1 MAWFFNGMLIMI
13 KSYFLT
19 AWRNITRNKLTGFI
33 NVFGLAIGLSC
44 SLLIWLW
51 VSDQLSYN
59 RYIPGAKDVYEVH
72 VNAPFN
78 GDTVTLTACPGP
90 LEEAIQHNIPQ
101 IDQATKM
108 TWTHDL
114 LFTVADKSLKEK
126 GAYASTG
133 FFKVFPFKPIDGN
146 AGEAI
151 AATDQVVITRK
162 MAEHFFNTANAVGKT
177 MRVDN
182 KKYYKVGA
190 VIEDLPANST
200 IQFDWLINFKEQEED
215 WMKTWG
221 NIAFYTY
228 VRLKPHVDLAG
239 TAQSLRS
246 IYPKFASAGFKPNFP
261 SLQPITDVYLYADYK
276 NGKPTGRGRIEYVKV
291 FAAVAIFI
299 LLIACMNF
307 MNLATARASLRAKE
321 IGIRKVAGAGKASL
335 VGQFMTESLLTCL
348 LATMASILI
357 TWLLL
362 PVFNRVFDKHIQL
375 NFSQPALWCSII
387 LLVTATSLIAGSYP
401 SLFLASF
408 KPIRILKGNSGSQS
422 GHVASVRKG
431 LVIVQF
437 ALSAFLIVGML
448 AISNQVNY
456 IQNKNLGFDKEH
468 IIYLPLEGELANK
481 VAAYQNE
488 LNRLSYVAASVP
500 INQLPMDLR
509 STSGDLSWPAKPA
522 DLQTDVV
529 ATSTGYGFAKTMGI
543 AMAEGRDFSKDY
555 PGDSSNYVINESAAK
570 MMGMQNA
577 AVGKQVKFW
586 NGNGKIIGVMK
597 DFHIASLHTPIK
609 PMILC
614 LTPSNT
620 SYMMIRFHGVK
631 VNEALAE
638 IKAITSTFNPAY
650 PFEYHFADETYATM
664 YKSEMQVSALVKYFG
679 LLAVLISCLGLFG
692 MVAFSA
698 ERRTKE
704 IGIRKVLGSSVA
716 DIVRL
721 LSMDSLKTI
730 MLSMAIAF
738 PLAYWAVDEWL
749 ASFAYKPSGGIW
761 IFVITASVMLFV
773 SCVTISFQAI
783 KAAMANPV
791 KSLRTE

>member
-1 MAWFFNGMLIMI
+1 MI
-13 KSYFLT
+13 KSYFHT
-19 AWRNITRNKLTGFI
+19 AWRNLTRNKLTGFI

-51 VSDQLSYN
+51 VSDEFSYN
-59 RYIPGAKDVYEVH
+59 HYITGAKDIYEVY

-90 LEEAIQHNIPQ
+90 LEEAIQNNIAQ
-101 IDQATKM
+101 VSQATKM
-108 TWTHDL
+108 TWTHNL
-114 LFTVADKSLKEK
+114 LFTVGEKSLKEK
-126 GAYASTG
+126 GAYATAG
-133 FFKVFPFKPIDGN
+133 FFKVFPFKTIDGN
-146 AGEAI
+146 ADQAI
-151 AATDQVVITRK
+151 ATANQVVITK
-162 MAEHFFNTANAVGKT
+162 KIAELFFNTTDAVGKT
-177 MRVDN
+177 IKIDN
-182 KKYYKVGA
+182 KKEYRVGA
-190 VIEDLPANST
+190 VIGDLPHNST

-215 WMKTWG
+215 WMRSWG
-221 NIAFYTY
+221 NISFYTY
-228 VRLKPHVDLAG
+228 VRLKPHVNLFN
-239 TAQSLRS
+239 TARNLRS

-261 SLQPITDVYLYADYK
+261 SLQAITDVYLYADYK
-276 NGKPTGRGRIEYVKV
+276 NGRPTGKGRIEYVQI

-321 IGIRKVAGAGKASL
+321 IGIRKVSGAGKASL

-348 LATMASILI
+348 LATLAAVAA

-362 PVFNRVFDKHIQL
+362 PAFNQVFDKQIQL
-375 NFSQPALWCSII
+375 DFSQPALWCSII
-387 LLVTATSLIAGSYP
+387 VLVTVTSIIAGSYP

-408 KPIRILKGNSGSQS
+408 KPIRILKGDTGSQGGS
-422 GHVASVRKG
+422 VASVRKG
-431 LVIVQF
+431 LVMVQF

-448 AISNQVNY
+448 AVSNQVNF
-456 IQNKNLGFDKEH
+456 IQNKDLGFDKEH

-481 VAAYQNE
+481 VEAYQTG
-488 LNRLSYVAASVP
+488 LNQLSYVEASDP
-500 INQLPMDLR
+500 INALPMDLR

-522 DLQTDVV
+522 TLQTSIV
-529 ATSTGYGFAKTMGI
+529 ATWTGYGFAKTMGI
-543 AMAEGRDFSKDY
+543 PMVKGRDFSKDY
-555 PGDSSNYVINESAAK
+555 PGDSSGYVINESAAK
-570 MMGMQNA
+570 MMGMEND

-586 NGNGKIIGVMK
+586 AGNGKIIGVMK
-597 DFHIASLHTPIK
+597 DFHIASLHTPIQ
-609 PMILC
+609 PLILC
-614 LTPSNT
+614 LSPTNS

-631 VNEALAE
+631 VNDALAA
-638 IKAITSTFNPAY
+638 IKKITTTFNPAY
-650 PFEYHFADETYATM
+650 PFEYHFADETYAKM

-716 DIVRL
+716 GIVGL

-730 MLSMAIAF
+730 LISMAIAF

-749 ASFAYKPSGGIW
+749 ASFAYKSSGGIW
-761 IFVITASVMLFV
+761 IFIVTASVMLFV
-773 SCVTISFQAI
+773 SCATIGFQAI
-783 KAAMANPV
+783 KAAIANPV